1 MESISLWRILS
12 YICVYVCI
20 TYIIKPMDGVLRKH
34 MMFSLA
40 SLILPIPANQ
50 TGVNFLNFKY
60 QFRWRSILLNN
71 NCHVIPLLDDV
82 FVLNVPNN
90 ACYSQFLPRD
100 DLMSTWTSRQLSIA
114 NNKSVTPRQC
124 KIRWLW
130 WHDNPTKGH
139 IKLWSGSWPRC
150 QSSDPIQALQ

>member
-1 MESISLWRILS
+1 M
-12 YICVYVCI
+12 YIYACI

-34 MMFSLA
+34 IMFSLA
-40 SLILPIPANQ
+40 SLILPIVANQ
-50 TGVNFLNFKY
+50 TGVIFLNFKQ
-60 QFRWRSILLNN
+60 QFRLRSILLNN
-71 NCHVIPLLDDV
+71 YCHVIHLLDDA
-82 FVLNVPNN
+82 FKCTYN

-100 DLMSTWTSRQLSIA
+100 DLMPTWTSRQLSIA

-124 KIRWLW
+124 KIRWLS

-139 IKLWSGSWPRC
+139 IKLWSGSWSRC